1 MEAGSA
7 HRILMVSDFFY
18 PNFGGVEH
26 HIYHLA
32 QCLMQRGHKVGC
44 GFEMEALWPPPRRR
58 YPDGV
63 RRSLSYPTHAMA
75 FSRSNLFRGR
85 WSS

>member
-1 MEAGSA
+1 MEMEAGT

-32 QCLMQRGHKVGC
+32 QCLMQRGHKVGLFLATAFARRWFSMWARRLDSLAPIC
-44 GFEMEALWPPPRRR
+44 FVPP
-58 YPDGV
+58 
-63 RRSLSYPTHAMA
+63 LSCL
-75 FSRSNLFRGR
+75 R
-85 WSS
+85 